1 MNNIKVFF
9 QSLRVSFVSVT
20 LSGVLL
26 GTATAFFV
34 TRRMELIPFLVVA
47 FVAVTGHVSANL
59 FNDYFDHRSGN
70 DVINKN
76 ITPLSGGSRAI
87 QEGGLSDS
95 KVLLSACLFL
105 VLSVFAGCW
114 FVYAKQDMD
123 LAYFGLAG
131 LVLGYAYT
139 APPFKLVYRG
149 LGELTIIITFG
160 LFIVGGAY
168 LAQTGNITNSAI
180 VTSLPAGLLTAV
192 ILIVNGFPDRVADE
206 TSGKRTFIVLYGKEV
221 TILLIKKFVLL
232 SYAITLGGVLSGILP
247 FGALACLVSLPIAVQ
262 FLKKVDRIEE
272 DFLPAGIAAIALQTT
287 FVLSTAFGIAISVF
301 PV

>member
-1 MNNIKVFF
+1 MNVFL
-9 QSLRVSFVSVT
+9 QSLRAPFVSVT

-34 TRRMELIPFLVVA
+34 SGTADITSFLVVV
-47 FVAVTGHVSANL
+47 FVTINGHISANL

-87 QEGGLSDS
+87 QDGGQSVS
-95 KVLLSACLFL
+95 MVLLSACLFL
-105 VLSVFAGCW
+105 ALSVFAGCW
-114 FVYAKQDMD
+114 FVYAKQNIN

-168 LAQTGNITNSAI
+168 LAQTGNITSSAI
-180 VTSLPAGLLTAV
+180 AASLPAGLLTAV
-192 ILIVNGFPDRVADE
+192 ILIVNGFPDRIADE
-206 TSGKRTFIVLYGKEV
+206 ASNKRTFVVRFGKEI
-221 TILLIKKFVLL
+221 TILLIKRFVLL
-232 SYAITLGGVLSGILP
+232 SYLVIVGGIMFNVLPLG
-247 FGALACLVSLPIAVQ
+247 ALVSLFSLPTAVR
-262 FLKKVDRIEE
+262 FFKKVDRIEE
-272 DFLPAGIAAIALQTT
+272 DFLPAGIAAIVLQIS
-287 FVLSTAFGIAISVF
+287 FVLSTALGIAISAF
-301 PV
+301 LA

>member
-1 MNNIKVFF
+1 MKVFF
-9 QSLRVSFVSVT
+9 QSLRVPFVSVT

-34 TRRMELIPFLVVA
+34 SGRVDLVPFLVVA
-47 FVAVTGHVSANL
+47 FVVITGHVSANL

-105 VLSVFAGCW
+105 ALSVLAGCW
-114 FVYAKQDMD
+114 FVYAKQNMN

-168 LAQTGNITNSAI
+168 LAQTGNITDSAI
-180 VTSLPAGLLTAV
+180 ATSLPAGMLTAV

-206 TSGKRTFIVLYGKEV
+206 ASRKGTFVVRFGKEI
-221 TILLIKKFVLL
+221 TILLIKRFVLL
-232 SYAITLGGVLSGILP
+232 SYLVIIGGSLFGILP
-247 FGALACLVSLPIAVQ
+247 LGALACLTSFPIAVQ

-272 DFLPAGIAAIALQTT
+272 DFLPAGIAAIALQIT
-287 FVLSTAFGIAISVF
+287 FVLSTAFGIAISAF
-301 PV
+301 LA